1 MVALFVSIAGFVV
14 YRYKKNQR
22 RYLTT
27 LTRTIYDT
35 IQKSSVVSPYLQI
48 NPSIAQGLDRS
59 SVSDSHHVA
68 YVYK

>member
-1 MVALFVSIAGFVV
+1 MVGLFVSIAGFVV

-27 LTRTIYDT
+27 LTRTIYDAF
-35 IQKSSVVSPYLQI
+35 QKSSVSPYLQM

-59 SVSDSHHVA
+59 SISD
-68 YVYK
+68 

>member
-1 MVALFVSIAGFVV
+1 MVALFVSIAGFVI

-35 IQKSSVVSPYLQI
+35 LQKSSPYLQI
-48 NPSIAQGLDRS
+48 NPSITQGLDRS